1 MLSLEMGRFRESTRF
16 HTLLSQDT
24 RCFPLNSC
32 NIQHATSTLFLAR
45 NHASM
50 WLDDL
55 RRMVETHI
63 GKGATLVVAVSGG
76 GDSVALLHG
85 LHHIHEALNLRLVIV
100 HLDHALRPDSGADA
114 AFVGALALE
123 LGWMCLREKIDVAE
137 RAAQE
142 GRNIEEAARHGRYRL
157 LEASA
162 KAVGA
167 SAIAVAHTQDDQA
180 ETVLMHLLRGAGL
193 EGLTGMALYG
203 TSPVM
208 EATTPLFRPLLGVD
222 RVTLRSWLTANGYKW
237 CEDSTNADTH
247 RFRSAVRHRLLPIL
261 EVTAP
266 RLRERLARTAQIL
279 AIDADLLDT
288 LTAQA
293 WNRLATVRDDRV
305 RLSRDLILQEP
316 PAIQRRLIRRAYT
329 AVQTADRELSAEQL
343 SHTLALIQSGTMNRQ
358 MTLPGGIALTLAHD
372 GIWMGAPF
380 HASAWKATELPITG
394 SVEMG
399 ATTFAGRLATPA
411 DLPRDWSTVPPTI
424 AFFDLNGIALPLTV
438 RAPLLNDRWQPFG
451 MNGQEV
457 GLREWFSKQKVPH
470 YQRENLPLVV
480 DATGKILW
488 VVGWR
493 TAHQGRVTS
502 TTTQVLRLEV
512 TE

>member
-1 MLSLEMGRFRESTRF
+1 MQRCSPFSS
-16 HTLLSQDT
+16 LLS
-24 RCFPLNSC
+24 
-32 NIQHATSTLFLAR
+32 
-45 NHASM
+45 SM

-55 RRMVETHI
+55 RQMVETHI

-85 LHHIHEALNLRLVIV
+85 LHHIHEGLNLRLVIV
-100 HLDHALRPDSGADA
+100 HLDHGLRPDSGVDA
-114 AFVGALALE
+114 AFVGVLALE
-123 LGWMCLREKIDVAE
+123 LGWMCLREKMDVATW
-137 RAAQE
+137 AVQE
-142 GRNIEEAARHGRYRL
+142 GRNVEEAARHLRYRL

-167 SAIAVAHTQDDQA
+167 TAIVLAHTQDDQA

-203 TSPVM
+203 ASPIK

-222 RVTLRSWLTANGYKW
+222 RATLRSWLTSNGYGW
-237 CEDSTNADTH
+237 CEDSTNADTN
-247 RFRSAVRHRLLPIL
+247 RFRSAVRHRSLPML
-261 EVTAP
+261 EEAAP

-279 AIDADLLDT
+279 AADADLLHT
-288 LTAQA
+288 LTDRA
-293 WNRLATVRDDRV
+293 WTHLAIVRDDRIC
-305 RLSRDLILQEP
+305 LSRDLLLKEA

-329 AVQTADRELSAEQL
+329 TVQHADRELSAEQIKQ
-343 SHTLALIQSGTMNRQ
+343 TLTLIESGAMNQ
-358 MTLPGGIALTLAHD
+358 QITLPGGIVLTLAHD
-372 GIWMGAPF
+372 GVWMGAPF
-380 HASAWKATELPITG
+380 HASTWKATELPISGTIDIG
-394 SVEMG
+394 TRIFEV
-399 ATTFAGRLATPA
+399 RVATPA
-411 DLPRDWSTVPPTI
+411 DLPRDWGAVPPTV
-424 AFFDLNGIALPLTV
+424 AFFDLDVLSLPLTV
-438 RAPLLNDRWQPFG
+438 RPPLVNDVWQPFG
-451 MNGQEV
+451 MKGQFV

-470 YQRENLPLVV
+470 YQRETLPLLA
-480 DATGKILW
+480 DATGQILW